1 MDRYCKHCKE
11 LFNPRRKNH
20 LYCCPSCKT
29 MASYKR
35 NQYKYVSGH
44 YQKNESTGLE
54 LQENS
59 LIEQNKKELTTPIK
73 KGDNNSVNF
82 NSVANSALGNI
93 AADSLSYGLKKMF
106 APNTIP
112 ATKEDILALQKD
124 INQIKLLLKMNNY
137 N

>member
-1 MDRYCKHCKE
+1 MKRYCKHCNE

-20 LYCCPSCKT
+20 IYCCSSCKT
-29 MASYKR
+29 LASYKR

-44 YQKNESTGLE
+44 YQKSALTNLE
-54 LQENS
+54 LQDSS
-59 LIEQNKKELTTPIK
+59 LIEQNKTELNTPIK
-73 KGDNNSVNF
+73 KRNNDNVNF

-93 AADSLSYGLKKMF
+93 AADSLSYGFKKIF

-124 INQIKLLLKMNNY
+124 INQLKLLLKMKSL
-137 N
+137 

>member
-1 MDRYCKHCKE
+1 MNKNCKYCNE

-20 LYCCPSCKT
+20 IYCCPSCKT

-44 YQKNESTGLE
+44 YQKNEVTDLE
-54 LQENS
+54 VKDNS
-59 LIEQNKKELTTPIK
+59 LVEPNKTEITTPK
-73 KGDNNSVNF
+73 TKGNNDSVNF
-82 NSVANSALGNI
+82 SSIANSALGNI

-106 APNTIP
+106 LPNTIP

-124 INQIKLLLKMNNY
+124 INQLKLLLKLKTL
-137 N
+137 